1 MTVINWCSLKT
12 AATLLFALLLC
23 AEARAEHVY
32 PFAGRL
38 NLQDRNFSLAIKLD
52 RDAALNLKVDHQE
65 NNTYKAVLDVQS
77 LHTPFFDMTT
87 EIQSVIEIHAQKD
100 QVTGLTGL
108 FWSQYSLIDHKNV
121 PELSGRF
128 ELRDAL
134 VRVDDL
140 VVGDFRAE
148 GSVDL
153 LAPHA
158 LDATVSFDGI
168 DIAYFLDWLSGEKKK
183 FTGSGS
189 ISGEVDLDGT
199 PARLGL
205 RSTVTSDGGF
215 IEDLPYD
222 RMVLQ
227 LQGIYPLIE
236 VTDSTITKTNG
247 FSFNLDGAVDLSA
260 RDDMAAQIASIK
272 TVPLVS
278 ENKSQSQWVLKSV
291 RIDGDAAETQYFMK
305 KDKGVSLSGE
315 DEHGVF
321 GVERKIGF

>member
-1 MTVINWCSLKT
+1 
-12 AATLLFALLLC
+12 
-23 AEARAEHVY
+23 
-32 PFAGRL
+32 
-38 NLQDRNFSLAIKLD
+38 
-52 RDAALNLKVDHQE
+52 
-65 NNTYKAVLDVQS
+65 
-77 LHTPFFDMTT
+77 
-87 EIQSVIEIHAQKD
+87 
-100 QVTGLTGL
+100 
-108 FWSQYSLIDHKNV
+108 
-121 PELSGRF
+121 
-128 ELRDAL
+128 
-134 VRVDDL
+134 VRVDDV

-148 GSVDL
+148 GAIDL

-158 LDATVSFDGI
+158 LDAAVAFDRI
-168 DIAYFLDWLSGEKKK
+168 DIAYFLNWLSGEKKE
-183 FTGSGS
+183 FTGSGN

-199 PARLGL
+199 PARLAL
-205 RSTVTSDGGF
+205 RSTITSDGGW

-236 VTDSTITKTNG
+236 VTNSEITKTNG
-247 FSFNLDGAVDLSA
+247 FSFNLDGTVDLSA

-272 TVPLVS
+272 TVPLVN
-278 ENKSQSQWVLKSV
+278 ENKLQSQWVLKSV